1 MVIALDSGA
10 SGPGSSAG
18 RGFCL
23 VFLAKTLFTGEFL
36 GNLTKLRGSDLRWT
50 SIPFRGS
57 RNTSSR
63 FMLQKPR

>member
-36 GNLTKLRGSDLRWT
+36 GNLTKLRGSDMR
-50 SIPFRGS
+50 
-57 RNTSSR
+57 
-63 FMLQKPR
+63 